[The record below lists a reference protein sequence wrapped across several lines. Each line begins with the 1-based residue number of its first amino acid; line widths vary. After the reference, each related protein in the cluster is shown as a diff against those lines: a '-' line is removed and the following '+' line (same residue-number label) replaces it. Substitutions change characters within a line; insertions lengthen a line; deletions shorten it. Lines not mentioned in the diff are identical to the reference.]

1 MRPTS
6 PDAHMDKTLFSR
18 GIAAVGNRMTGPTR
32 FACFGIVLLLMALV
46 PVPGRTQQSPL
57 KVPDARQ
64 FVGAPRGEHISGE
77 ALDRRTAEVSAL
89 LRCPVCQGLSVG
101 DSPSEMATSMKRQV
115 RDMLALGYS
124 QQQILDYFEVS
135 YGQFVLL
142 EPKRVGVNWIVWI
155 APIGALLLGALVIVG
170 KMRSMR
176 SDHRARAATFMAEA
190 EADPGAPARAAE
202 TDPYLARVRALAR
215 GESDKP

>member
-1 MRPTS
+1 
-6 PDAHMDKTLFSR
+6 MDKTPFSR
-18 GIAAVGNRMTGPTR
+18 GIAAVRNRMTGLTR
-32 FACFGIVLLLMALV
+32 FACFGIVLLSIALV
-46 PVPGRTQQSPL
+46 PVVGWTQQTPL

-64 FVGAPRGEHISGE
+64 FVGAPRGEHISGD
-77 ALDRRTAEVSAL
+77 ALDRRTAEVSSL

-142 EPKRVGVNWIVWI
+142 EPKRLGVNWIVWI
-155 APIGALLLGALVIVG
+155 APIGALLFGALVIVG

-176 SDHRARAATFMAEA
+176 SDHRARAATFIAEA
-190 EADPGAPARAAE
+190 GAGPGAPSPAAE

-215 GESDKP
+215 GESDEP

>member
-1 MRPTS
+1 MTDPMLLAR
-6 PDAHMDKTLFSR
+6 L
-18 GIAAVGNRMTGPTR
+18 GIA
-32 FACFGIVLLLMALV
+32 VLLTALV
-46 PVPGRTQQSPL
+46 PVPGMTQQSPL

-64 FVGAPRGEHISGE
+64 FVGAPRGARISGE
-77 ALDRRTAEVSAL
+77 VLDQRTAEVASL

-101 DSPSEMATSMKRQV
+101 DSPSEMAVSMKRQV

-142 EPKRVGVNWIVWI
+142 EPKRVGVNWLVWI

-170 KMRSMR
+170 KMRSWR
-176 SDHRARAATFMAEA
+176 SDHRVRAAAFLAEN
-190 EADPGAPARAAE
+190 EAGENAAAPLGE

-215 GESDKP
+215 GESDES